1 MEVPENEDDYSNWDV
16 TEAVKKKSHV
26 VKRFNLDPTHT
37 QSLWVGPPLTVE
49 RVEENEMY
57 NAHLVSFFKDKEKW
71 TDIRKYNSC
80 RYRWQTLDNLVKE
93 WKTNEILGTQHHSL
107 LEVHIKFKQAMN
119 TVFKDSIA
127 FENGEFGFFE
137 PADEKELDARIQAI
151 DALIPGLPTGIL
163 GKRTWNVLTKA
174 MVNWFEEKDVQ
185 TCLSRH
191 SKLRKK
197 HPVTGKKAQVWILN
211 PGKYLEFADMQG
223 YSLTPEQHEQRHH
236 TWDDLRLPCNVLYS
250 IQEDTSL

>member
-1 MEVPENEDDYSNWDV
+1 VEVPENEDDYSNWDV

-93 WKTNEILGTQHHSL
+93 WKTNNISGTQHHSL

-119 TVFKDSIA
+119 TVFKDSINPNPNPNP
-127 FENGEFGFFE
+127 NG
-137 PADEKELDARIQAI
+137 
-151 DALIPGLPTGIL
+151 
-163 GKRTWNVLTKA
+163 
-174 MVNWFEEKDVQ
+174 
-185 TCLSRH
+185 
-191 SKLRKK
+191 
-197 HPVTGKKAQVWILN
+197 
-211 PGKYLEFADMQG
+211 
-223 YSLTPEQHEQRHH
+223 
-236 TWDDLRLPCNVLYS
+236 
-250 IQEDTSL
+250 